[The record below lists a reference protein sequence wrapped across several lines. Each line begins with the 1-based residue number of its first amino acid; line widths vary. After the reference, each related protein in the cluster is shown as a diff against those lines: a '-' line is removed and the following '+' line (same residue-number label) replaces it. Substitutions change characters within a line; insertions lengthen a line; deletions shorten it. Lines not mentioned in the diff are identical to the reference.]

1 MSNYTEK
8 EALEYL
14 VNLGET
20 KVLDIDGQ
28 QFTSKEVYAV
38 REPIPSAL
46 EVTTLTALA
55 DYIKSNFDTKASEKL
70 LIHVKSPSQVN
81 LYSELRADAE
91 REEYIKCKALLP
103 DNICFDRFL
112 DTETF
117 NIMLQSSFES
127 HIVMQEDKK
136 EVDFRQLL
144 LQVTG
149 CIRDNAVKQIG
160 DDGVSQAATI
170 KSGVASVADVKI
182 PNPVILAPFRT
193 FPEIEQPASK
203 FIFRMQSGPRAALF
217 EADGGAWRNEAMS
230 RIKRFLEI
238 ELEKVEN
245 IKIIS

>member
-20 KVLDIDGQ
+20 KTLEIDGQ
-28 QFTSKEVYAV
+28 QFTTKQVYAV
-38 REPIPSAL
+38 KEPIPASIQ
-46 EVTTLTALA
+46 VTTLTALV

-70 LIHVKSPSQVN
+70 LIHVKSPVEVS

-91 REEYIKCKALLP
+91 REEYITCRALLP
-103 DNICFDRFL
+103 DNIEFDSFMN
-112 DTETF
+112 TESF
-117 NIMLQSSFES
+117 NIMLQSSFTDRKVS
-127 HIVMQEDKK
+127 QGNK
-136 EVDFRQLL
+136 EVDFRKLL

-170 KSGVASVADVKI
+170 KTGVASVADVKV
-182 PNPVILAPFRT
+182 PNPVILSPFRT
-193 FPEIEQPASK
+193 FSEIEQPASK

-217 EADGGAWRNEAMS
+217 EADGGVWRNVAMINI
-230 RIKRFLEI
+230 RTLLKEQLKEFKNIEI
-238 ELEKVEN
+238 
-245 IKIIS
+245 IA

>member
-20 KVLDIDGQ
+20 KILDIDGKK
-28 QFTSKEVYAV
+28 FTTKEVYKVNDPVPAA
-38 REPIPSAL
+38 I
-46 EVTTLTALA
+46 EVTTLTALV
-55 DYIKSNFDTKASEKL
+55 DYIKANFDKKSSEKL
-70 LIHVKSPSQVN
+70 LIHVKSPEDVS
-81 LYSELRADAE
+81 LYSELREDQR
-91 REEYIKCKALLP
+91 REEYIRCSAMLP
-103 DNICFDRFL
+103 NNICFDRFL

-127 HIVMQEDKK
+127 HIVLQEDKN

-170 KSGVASVADVKI
+170 KTGVASVADVKV
-182 PNPVILAPFRT
+182 PNPVILAPYRT

-217 EADGGAWRNEAMS
+217 EADGGAWRNEAMA
-230 RIKRFLEI
+230 RIKRFLEV
-238 ELEKVEN
+238 ELDKVEN